1 MMVKEEYVSWSNSY
15 SMGIKVI
22 DDQHKGL
29 LEIVNDLYNHSSDNP
44 DEEGEYFKSVIGQA
58 VEYVKTHFAEE
69 EKFMKAIK
77 FPDYD
82 NHKKEHNAF
91 VLNVV
96 KSIKDF
102 ENGKRMVLVSFASFL
117 KEWIL
122 AHIAIEDIKYAVY
135 FKQLATRKEDGTLS
149 ITAEDIE
156 RIMKA

>member
-1 MMVKEEYVSWSNSY
+1 MRQEYVEWSNSF

-22 DDQHKGL
+22 DDQHKKL
-29 LEIVNDLYNHSSDNP
+29 LDIVNDLYNHSSDNP

-58 VEYVKTHFAEE
+58 VEYIKTHFSEE

-82 NHKKEHNAF
+82 NHKKEHNSF
-91 VLNVV
+91 VLNVI

-102 ENGKRMVLVSFASFL
+102 EDGKRLVLVNFASFL

-122 AHIAIEDIKYAVY
+122 AHIAIEDNKYAVY

-156 RIMKA
+156 KIMKT